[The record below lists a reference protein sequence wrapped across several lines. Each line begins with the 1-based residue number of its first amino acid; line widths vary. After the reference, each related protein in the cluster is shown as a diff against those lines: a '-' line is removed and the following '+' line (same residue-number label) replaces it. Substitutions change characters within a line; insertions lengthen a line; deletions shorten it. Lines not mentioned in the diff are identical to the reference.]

1 MINGKY
7 HKEADTPKGR
17 VIVDIC
23 EMYGKY
29 EIMAMYAGGEEINCN
44 RKKTLSAAVTM
55 WREMCKHYLPTTPTP
70 LSGKYAKLRDDIKAA
85 LEAGKAVEAE
95 NPEDGGTCNFDAPAI
110 KLPRWS
116 AEKVKQAAKEAGTSA
131 MDWDLWGERRFVI
144 FPNSKAQANARSRNA
159 EAMEYYLRRICRYN
173 CTLYCQAD

>member
-29 EIMAMYAGGEEINCN
+29 EIMAMYADGEEINCN
-44 RKKTLSAAVTM
+44 RKNTLSAAVTM

-85 LEAGKAVEAE
+85 LAAGKNAEAK
-95 NPEDGGTCNFDAPAI
+95 NDDDGGTCNFDAPAI

-116 AEKVKQAAKEAGTSA
+116 AEKVKQAAKEAGT
-131 MDWDLWGERRFVI
+131 DCWVWELWGSKRFVI
-144 FPNSKAQANARSRNA
+144 CPSTNAQANARSRNA
-159 EAMEYYLRRICRYN
+159 EAMEQHLKSLSYDCIS
-173 CTLYCQAD
+173 YCQAD